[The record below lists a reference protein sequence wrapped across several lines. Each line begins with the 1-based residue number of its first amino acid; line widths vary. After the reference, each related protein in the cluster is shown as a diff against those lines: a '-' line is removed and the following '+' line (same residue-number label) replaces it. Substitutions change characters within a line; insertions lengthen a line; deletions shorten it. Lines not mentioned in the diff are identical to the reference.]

1 MSRCLGGWCAMRDKC
16 RYYAPGVAFAAGTAF
31 IERLC
36 ETQRTD
42 AFKPRD
48 HEVIR
53 WVR

>member
-1 MSRCLGGWCAMRDKC
+1 MGGWCAIRDKC
-16 RYYAPGVAFAAGTAF
+16 RYYAPGEPFGDQVTF

-36 ETQRTD
+36 ETTRTD

-53 WVR
+53 WAR

>member
-1 MSRCLGGWCAMRDKC
+1 MRDKC
-16 RYYAPGVAFAAGTAF
+16 RYYCPGESSQTGVTF

-36 ETQRTD
+36 EAGYTD